1 MRGDKIIRILEALRD
16 SSLGSS
22 DLLEAFLGAG
32 YGALAGKMQ
41 YLIVEKKRKRQKDR
55 VWFEEFVRERQK
67 FHNLIY
73 YLKSDGIISESVHGK
88 GKWYTLAEKG
98 RRKLVALLTTK
109 NAAIPLPQSQYQK
122 LDTNKFTIVAFDV
135 PERERRKRDWLR
147 ATLGR
152 MGYKTIQRSVLLG
165 KTKIPSEFLD
175 DLRKLHMVDYVEIFE
190 ITKTGSLRHLL

>member
-1 MRGDKIIRILEALRD
+1 M
-16 SSLGSS
+16 
-22 DLLEAFLGAG
+22 
-32 YGALAGKMQ
+32 
-41 YLIVEKKRKRQKDR
+41 
-55 VWFEEFVRERQK
+55 
-67 FHNLIY
+67 
-73 YLKSDGIISESVHGK
+73 
-88 GKWYTLAEKG
+88 
-98 RRKLVALLTTK
+98 
-109 NAAIPLPQSQYQK
+109 PQSQYQK
-122 LDTNKFTIVAFDV
+122 LDTDKFSIVAFDV